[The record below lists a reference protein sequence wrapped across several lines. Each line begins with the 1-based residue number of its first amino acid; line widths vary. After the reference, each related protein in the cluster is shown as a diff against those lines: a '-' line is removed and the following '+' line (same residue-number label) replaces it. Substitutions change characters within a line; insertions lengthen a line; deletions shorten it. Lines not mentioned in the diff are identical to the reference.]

1 VSRRIA
7 VASVGDVPVVVLA
20 EVAAGMSETF
30 EVPAGTMDPLAHPD
44 YAWDAAR
51 RQYSSTH
58 VLRELARLCPQ
69 PDGKVLGITGC
80 DLFIP
85 MLSFVYGQAQ
95 LGGALAVV
103 SFARLRQEFYGLTAN
118 AALTLMRLRKE
129 AAHELGHAFGL
140 VHCAD
145 RTCPMSLS
153 TNIHQLDLKG
163 GAFCGACRSLLQEL
177 S

>member
-7 VASVGDVPVVVLA
+7 VAPVGDLPAAVLGD
-20 EVAAGMSETF
+20 VAAGVSETF
-30 EVPAGTMDPLAHPD
+30 EAQTGMMEPLPQPEF
-44 YAWDAAR
+44 AWDAAR

-58 VLRELARLCPQ
+58 VLRELARLYPR
-69 PDGKVLGITGC
+69 PDGKVLGVTAC

-103 SFARLRQEFYGLTAN
+103 SMARLRQEFYGLSAN
-118 AALTLMRLRKE
+118 PPLTLLRLRKE

>member
-1 VSRRIA
+1 VTRQIA
-7 VASVGDVPVVVLA
+7 LA
-20 EVAAGMSETF
+20 PIGPIPAGILRAVDDGVRETF
-30 EVPAGTMDPLAHPD
+30 QAQTLCAEPLPEPS

-58 VLRELARLCPQ
+58 LLRELARRYPQ
-69 PDGKVLGITGC
+69 PSGKVLGITEC

-95 LGGALAVV
+95 LRGPLAVV
-103 SFARLRQEFYGLTAN
+103 SLARLRQEFYELPGNEAIAIL
-118 AALTLMRLRKE
+118 RLQKE
-129 AAHELGHAFGL
+129 AAHELGHTFGL

-145 RTCPMSLS
+145 RSCPMSLS

-163 GAFCGACRSLLQEL
+163 AAFCGGCRSLLQEL

>member
-1 VSRRIA
+1 MTRRIA
-7 VASVGDVPVVVLA
+7 LA
-20 EVAAGMSETF
+20 PIGPIPADILLAVDAGVRETF
-30 EVPAGTMDPLAHPD
+30 QAQTVRAEPLPQPA
-44 YAWDAAR
+44 YAWDASR

-58 VLRELARLCPQ
+58 LLRELARRYPQ
-69 PDGKVLGITGC
+69 PSGKVLGITEC

-95 LGGALAVV
+95 LRGALAVV
-103 SFARLRQEFYGLTAN
+103 SLARLRQEFYELPGNDAV
-118 AALTLMRLRKE
+118 ATLRLQKE
-129 AAHELGHAFGL
+129 AAHELGHTFGL

-145 RTCPMSLS
+145 RGCPMSLS

-163 GAFCGACRSLLQEL
+163 AAFCGACRSLLQEL